1 MAVFSVLEP
10 IPTGDLRHDAER
22 IVLVRE
28 GFSWFAFLV
37 PLVWLLVHRLW
48 LALVLFIAASF
59 AVQAAGSA
67 VGGPAAALGELG
79 LCLIFGFE
87 ANAIRRW
94 TLTRRGL
101 RFSAV
106 VAGANRDEC
115 ERRFFATWL
124 VGHAL
129 ERDRPASVA
138 ARPAKTPVAAP
149 ASDPVIGLF
158 PSSERPQ

>member
-22 IVLVRE
+22 VVLVRE
-28 GFSWFAFLV
+28 GFSWLAFLV

-48 LALVLFIAASF
+48 LALVLFLAASF

-67 VGGPAAALGELG
+67 IGGPAAALGELG

-101 RFSAV
+101 RFTAV

-129 ERDRPASVA
+129 ERDRSALAA
-138 ARPAKTPVAAP
+138 ARPARP
-149 ASDPVIGLF
+149 
-158 PSSERPQ
+158 PSPHRPPIR